1 MGTRSTVKFYD
12 GGYVIAVRGL
22 KEIESIGELK

>member
-12 GGYVIAVRGL
+12 DYDNNSIILSVYQQYDGY
-22 KEIESIGELK
+22 